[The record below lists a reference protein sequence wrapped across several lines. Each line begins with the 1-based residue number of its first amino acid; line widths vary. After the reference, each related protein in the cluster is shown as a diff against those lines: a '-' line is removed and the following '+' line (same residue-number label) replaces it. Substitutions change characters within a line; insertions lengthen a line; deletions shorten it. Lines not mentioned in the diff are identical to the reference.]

1 MKKIKNESLPILAEA
16 MTPAQYRRFK
26 RLYEGK
32 LSNITRNVRRSINK
46 AFDDADAVENP
57 SYLSDDDVE
66 ELTQEFIDK
75 CHQMKDRAGRAIKRG
90 GDMLKKG
97 YKRTRDY
104 WNRNIDKALE
114 APNPGYVE
122 DEDDEDTLF

>member
-32 LSNITRNVRRSINK
+32 LSNITRNVKRSINN
-46 AFDDADAVENP
+46 AFDDIDDVENP

-66 ELTQEFIDK
+66 ELTQDFINK
-75 CHQMKDRAGRAIKRG
+75 CHQMKDRAGNVIRKG
-90 GDMLKKG
+90 GRMLKKG
-97 YKRTRDY
+97 YKRTKDY
-104 WNRNIDKALE
+104 WNRSIDKALD
-114 APNPGYVE
+114 APNPMYMG

>member
-32 LSNITRNVRRSINK
+32 LSNITRNVRRSIDK
-46 AFDDADAVENP
+46 AFDDADAAENP
-57 SYLSDDDVE
+57 SYLSDEDVE

-75 CHQMKDRAGRAIKRG
+75 CHRMKDRAGRVIRKG
-90 GDMLKKG
+90 GHMLKNG

-104 WNRNIDKALE
+104 WNRSIDKALE